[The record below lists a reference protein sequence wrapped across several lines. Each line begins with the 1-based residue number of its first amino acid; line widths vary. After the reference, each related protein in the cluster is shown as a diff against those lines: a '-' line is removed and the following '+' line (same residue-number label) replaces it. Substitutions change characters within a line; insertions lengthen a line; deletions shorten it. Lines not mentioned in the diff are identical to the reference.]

1 MIEFQQLTK
10 TYGSK
15 TVLKDLSLSL
25 TPNKIYGL
33 LGRNGAGKTTMMQLL
48 AGHILPTNGKI
59 LINGMTPFNNR
70 SILNEICFIN
80 ESGNFKQR
88 LKIKDALKIASF
100 YYPNWSYET
109 AYSLLDTFNLNKKWN
124 VKGLSKGM
132 ESALGITIGL
142 ASRASITILDEPY
155 IGLDASHRY
164 KFYDLLLEEYEDY
177 PRTFILS
184 THLIDEVSD
193 LFEEIIL
200 IKDTTLLLHKTTEEM
215 KDLSLKINGQKELV
229 EQFSKGKKILYE
241 KEIIGQKTVIL
252 FQEGLNV
259 DQAKAIGLD
268 AERCDIQELMV
279 YLTGEKERKTNV

>member
-15 TVLKDLSLSL
+15 TVLKELNLTL

-59 LINGMTPFNNR
+59 LINGKTPFNNR

-100 YYPNWSYET
+100 YYPNWSNET
-109 AYSLLDTFNLNKKWN
+109 AYSLLEIFNLNKKWN

-142 ASRASITILDEPY
+142 ASRANITILDEPY

-164 KFYDLLLEEYEDY
+164 KFYDLLLEEYENY

-184 THLIDEVSD
+184 THLIDEVSE

-200 IKDTTLLLHKTTEEM
+200 IKDATLLLHKTTEEV

-252 FQEGLNV
+252 FQEGLSV